1 VAKSSLFK
9 AISPAPASTG
19 TNTDSGSGAGALPF
33 ESDGDDLD
41 DTSDEDDFYPQL
53 DRTFVSVREHR
64 RLPRLLAE
72 CIDKCLQQE
81 PGLRPSL
88 EQLFD
93 ALTRVAALD
102 PKTIGAVYESAAT
115 VTNR

>member
-1 VAKSSLFK
+1 M
-9 AISPAPASTG
+9 
-19 TNTDSGSGAGALPF
+19 
-33 ESDGDDLD
+33 
-41 DTSDEDDFYPQL
+41 
-53 DRTFVSVREHR
+53 REHR

-115 VTNR
+115 VTNW